1 MKVIAASLVSFLA
14 VAVMG
19 LGSIATATDDF
30 GDRTYEELVGG
41 VLNHPSIRL
50 LPGARRDV
58 EAGLIDPRVLRIL
71 LILAERHE
79 LSAVGPLVSGHSYYV
94 KGANRPS
101 NHVFG
106 RAVDILS
113 VDGARVG
120 FANRGAFDAVQILGA
135 LEPPLRPSELG
146 APWPLDFPGITT
158 FVKDHETHLHAGHR
172 HSLKGGS

>member
-1 MKVIAASLVSFLA
+1 MKVIATSLVSFLT
-14 VAVMG
+14 VGVLG
-19 LGSIATATDDF
+19 LGSIVPATDDF

-50 LPGARRDV
+50 LLGARRDV
-58 EAGLIDPRVLRIL
+58 ESGLIDPRILRIL
-71 LILAERHE
+71 LVLAERRE

-94 KGANRPS
+94 KGTNRPS

-113 VDGARVG
+113 VDGARVAL
-120 FANRGAFDAVQILGA
+120 ANRGAFDAVQVLGA
-135 LEPPLRPSELG
+135 LEPPLRPSEIG

-158 FVKDHETHLHAGHR
+158 FVKDHETHLHVGIT
-172 HSLKGGS
+172 SKGGS

>member
-1 MKVIAASLVSFLA
+1 MKVIAASLVSFLS
-14 VAVMG
+14 VGVMG

-71 LILAERHE
+71 LILSERHE

-94 KGANRPS
+94 KGTDRPS

-106 RAVDILS
+106 RAVDISVIDHELVSRSNFAAQLAVRSVLS
-113 VDGARVG
+113 LPAPPRPDEVG
-120 FANRGAFDAVQILGA
+120 SPWEFSDPGAFHDANH
-135 LEPPLRPSELG
+135 RS
-146 APWPLDFPGITT
+146 
-158 FVKDHETHLHAGHR
+158 HLHLGWRPAR
-172 HSLKGGS
+172 